1 MDDDQHP
8 DPPPHPD
15 DVAALQQ
22 SSSPQSAI
30 PGDTLP
36 VRPGADRPTNQ
47 GLPPEPG
54 PDAGRAMPPAP
65 GATHDTTTPPAAA
78 QSEDAGVQR
87 TIENSNLDAVAQ
99 ADPSARPDRYSA
111 EALRDIVAGAAVPV
125 PVDTVDRELIQVW
138 KSTAA
143 GGDNE
148 GQVAVTLMRAMNL
161 VVYVEDEQRAQQA
174 NEVVSRITARHPCRT
189 IMIVNRSGAA
199 PPPAASLTEAEP
211 GPEDALEAKL
221 SAHCQMSA
229 ATGKHV
235 CCEQITIE
243 AKTAAALGRVS
254 NVALNLLITDLPV
267 FLWWA
272 GGAPFNN
279 VVLTQLEDSIDRLII
294 DSATFNDPSAGLLAM
309 ARTID
314 PAFRTAPVARFAPGD
329 LNWDRLTGWR
339 EATAQLFDSPDLIA
353 SLWRIGSIEIQ
364 YAAPQGDAPP
374 NPAQALLYAG
384 WLATRL
390 GWEFHGAAP
399 PGPRATPGDLTVTMR
414 QGVRSIPIRLRP
426 DGPATAAAG
435 GLTRMR
441 MVTNDVRPTT
451 FSIEPSGDDVFV
463 DAVVEP
469 EDGERSIRKVRYS
482 VPDELGLLD
491 TEMELFTHDEI
502 YDQALAMAG
511 SMAWGSLSLGRRSQ
525 ISAQINPE
533 TRQGS
538 FDPRF

>member
-22 SSSPQSAI
+22 NSSSQSAI

-36 VRPGADRPTNQ
+36 VRPGVDRSTNQ
-47 GLPPEPG
+47 GLPPPPS
-54 PDAGRAMPPAP
+54 PDAGRVMPPAP
-65 GATHDTTTPPAAA
+65 GSTHDTTKPADAA

-87 TIENSNLDAVAQ
+87 SIENSNLDAVAQ
-99 ADPSARPDRYSA
+99 ADPNAQPDRYSA
-111 EALRDIVAGAAVPV
+111 EALRDIVAGAAVSV

-161 VVYVEDEQRAQQA
+161 VVYVEDEARAQQA

-189 IMIVNRSGAA
+189 IMIVNRSGAPA
-199 PPPAASLTEAEP
+199 PAASPTEAESS
-211 GPEDALEAKL
+211 PEDALEARL
-221 SAHCQMSA
+221 SAHCQLSGS
-229 ATGKHV
+229 TGKHV

-243 AKTAAALGRVS
+243 AKSAAALSRVS

-294 DSATFNDPSAGLLAM
+294 DSATFSDPSAGLLAM

-314 PAFRTAPVARFAPGD
+314 PAFRSATAARFAPGD

-339 EATAQLFDSPDLIA
+339 EATAQLFDSRDLIA
-353 SLWRIGSIEIQ
+353 SLWRIGTVEIQ

-374 NPAQALLYAG
+374 NPAQALLYAA

-399 PGPRATPGDLTVTMR
+399 PGPRATPGDVTVTMR

-426 DGPATAAAG
+426 DGAPTVAAG
-435 GLTRMR
+435 GLTSIL

-451 FSIEPSGDDVFV
+451 FSIAPSGDEVFV
-463 DAVVEP
+463 DAVVAP
-469 EDGERSIRKVRYS
+469 EDGERSVRKVRFT

-491 TEMELFTHDEI
+491 TEMELFTHDAI

-511 SMAWGSLSLGRRSQ
+511 NMAWGSLSLGRRSQ

-533 TRQGS
+533 NRQGS